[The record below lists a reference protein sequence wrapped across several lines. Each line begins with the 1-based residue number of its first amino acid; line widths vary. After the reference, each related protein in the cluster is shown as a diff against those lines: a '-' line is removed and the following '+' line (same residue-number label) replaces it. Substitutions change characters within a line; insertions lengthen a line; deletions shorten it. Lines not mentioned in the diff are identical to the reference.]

1 MSEPSAPKLQDLV
14 ALARDRSRQGRGRLF
29 QVLADLFIGEN
40 AKLTERERMLLTGI
54 VDMLIGMVDR
64 DLRRGVADRIGAD
77 DDGPAEL
84 AHLLARDV
92 IEVARP
98 ILRASPHLQDADLVG
113 IIRNLG
119 RDHAEAIAFRSAL
132 SEIVTDALLGTGD
145 PDVIV
150 AVLES
155 VDARL
160 SAAGHAYLAAE
171 AQRVRAYQ
179 RPLLQRGDLPS
190 GTALRLFWWVP
201 TPLRRYILEH
211 ADPDPE
217 EGQAAPPAPADGL
230 VSRAVQEA
238 ADAVIA
244 PMVQSG
250 QLTSRALMDFVR
262 GGRVPPF
269 IAGLARYCDLPLA
282 VSQRVCLDGDGEP
295 LAVVCRSIDLNRND
309 FASLFLLLRKAAR
322 GREPLPP
329 KAVNEIL
336 TFYDR
341 LPRDRMAAITRY
353 WSRNPDQVTALDTV
367 PSIARP
373 PA

>member
-1 MSEPSAPKLQDLV
+1 MSEPSASKPQDLV
-14 ALARDRSRQGRGRLF
+14 ALARDRSRQARGRLF
-29 QVLADLFIGEN
+29 QRLADLFIGEN
-40 AKLTERERMLLTGI
+40 ARLTERERGLLTGI

-64 DLRRGVADRIGAD
+64 GLRRGVAQRLGAD
-77 DDGPAEL
+77 SDGPPEL

-119 RDHAEAIAFRSAL
+119 RDHAEAIAVRSAL

-150 AVLES
+150 TVLQS
-155 VDARL
+155 PDARL

-171 AQRVRAYQ
+171 AQRVEAYQ
-179 RPLLQRGDLPS
+179 RPLLQRRDLPPD
-190 GTALRLFWWVP
+190 TALRLFWWVP
-201 TPLRRYILEH
+201 TPLRRHILETT
-211 ADPDPE
+211 DPGPE
-217 EGQAAPPAPADGL
+217 DDAPTTPAPADGL
-230 VSRAVQEA
+230 VSRAVLDA

-244 PMVQSG
+244 PMHRSG

-262 GGRVPPF
+262 SGRVPPF

-282 VSQRVCLDGDGEP
+282 VAQRVCLDGDGEP
-295 LAVVCRSIDLNRND
+295 LAAVCRSVDINRND

-322 GREPLPP
+322 GREALPP

-336 TFYDR
+336 SLYDR

-353 WSRNPDQVTALDTV
+353 WSRHPDQVTALDTV

-373 PA
+373 SA